1 MDESRLRER
10 VDAPVT
16 HLDSTPSTNDRAR
29 RLGHEGAPH
38 GAVVVADEQTA
49 SRGRNGSA
57 WAAPAGGVWL
67 SVVLRPDVSAAHVG
81 RLTFAAGVAVAET
94 VEQFGVDTDI
104 KWPNDVLVSEAKEG
118 KSGAESD
125 GVLVSEAKEG
135 KSGAESDGVLV
146 SEAKEGK
153 SGHLSDDGP
162 AGGTSGAG
170 KLAGVLTEAVVDDIP
185 VAGKPVDEVLPGTDP
200 ANADLSFVVLGVGL
214 NADLDPARIDAD
226 REVATMREVV
236 GSVDPTEVA
245 AALHDRLLD
254 RASDVE
260 TAAGFASVLDAWR
273 ERSRTL
279 GERVRVDRR
288 AGESVEGVAVRV
300 TETGALVVETASG
313 EVAVTEGECR
323 RLRSTQ

>member
-10 VDAPVT
+10 IDAPVT

-29 RLGHEGAPH
+29 RLGHEDAPH
-38 GAVVVADEQTA
+38 GAVVIADEQTA

-135 KSGAESDGVLV
+135 KSD
-146 SEAKEGK
+146 
-153 SGHLSDDGP
+153 HLSDDGP

-214 NADLDPARIDAD
+214 NADFDPARIDAD

>member
-16 HLDSTPSTNDRAR
+16 HFDSTPSTNDRAR
-29 RLGHEGAPH
+29 RLGHEDAPH

-135 KSGAESDGVLV
+135 KSD
-146 SEAKEGK
+146 
-153 SGHLSDDGP
+153 HLSDDGP

-245 AALHDRLLD
+245 AALHDRLLE

-288 AGESVEGVAVRV
+288 TEESVEGVAVRV

>member
-104 KWPNDVLVSEAKEG
+104 KWPND
-118 KSGAESD
+118 
-125 GVLVSEAKEG
+125 VLVSEAKEG

>member
-29 RLGHEGAPH
+29 RLGHEDAPH

-104 KWPNDVLVSEAKEG
+104 KWPND
-118 KSGAESD
+118 
-125 GVLVSEAKEG
+125 VLVSEAKEG

-288 AGESVEGVAVRV
+288 TEESIEGVAVRV